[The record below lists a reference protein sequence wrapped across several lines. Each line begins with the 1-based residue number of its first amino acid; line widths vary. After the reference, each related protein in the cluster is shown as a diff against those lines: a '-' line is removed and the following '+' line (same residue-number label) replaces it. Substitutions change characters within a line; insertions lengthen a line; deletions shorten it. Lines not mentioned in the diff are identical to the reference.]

1 MAAPNKVQQWLAA
14 GLPFPLIVVNGWLAL
29 QALQFFQPLVTIFT
43 LAALLAFVLH
53 YPVQFLQQRQVKRNY
68 AVLLVFL
75 LTLVILIAAGITL
88 IPLLLEQ
95 LSESAKLLPGWIDS
109 GSRELQALDDWAVT
123 QNLPLNLS
131 QLVAQLTDRLPDEL
145 QSLAEE
151 LFTIA
156 FEAIDSVSEVLLTV
170 VLTFY
175 LLLDGERLW
184 NGLFQRLPS
193 RFGQVVQQSLQHNF
207 QNYLLGQVALAV
219 LVGCSMTAVFLSLRV
234 PFGLLFGLGVGLM
247 TLIPFGDLLSFSLVS
262 LLVASHDFWLGVRTL
277 AVAIVVDQ
285 VIDQAIAP
293 RLLGRFTGLS
303 PVGVLAALA
312 VGTKVGG
319 LLGLLVAVPL
329 ASSLQ
334 GILDNLQAKP
344 EQVSFNPPDF
354 SAEPDKCES

>member
-1 MAAPNKVQQWLAA
+1 MAAPNKVQQWLAV

-43 LAALLAFVLH
+43 LAALSAFVLH

-75 LTLVILIAAGITL
+75 LTLVILIAGGITL
-88 IPLLLEQ
+88 IPLLLAQ
-95 LSESAKLLPGWIDS
+95 LRESAKLLPGWIDS
-109 GSRELQALDDWAVT
+109 GNRELQALNDWAVT

-131 QLVAQLTDRLPDEL
+131 QLVTQLTDRLPDEL
-145 QSLAEE
+145 QSLTEE
-151 LFTIA
+151 LFSLA
-156 FEAIDSVSEVLLTV
+156 FEAIDSVSEVILTA
-170 VLTFY
+170 VLAFY
-175 LLLDGERLW
+175 LLLDGEKLW

-193 RFGQVVQQSLQHNF
+193 RFGQVVQQSLQQNF

-219 LVGCSMTAVFLSLRV
+219 LVGCSMTVVFLSLQV

-285 VIDQAIAP
+285 IIDQAIAP

-329 ASSLQ
+329 ASSLK
-334 GILDNLQAKP
+334 GTLDSLQSA
-344 EQVSFNPPDF
+344 PDKF
-354 SAEPDKCES
+354 SASPADSATQSDNCE